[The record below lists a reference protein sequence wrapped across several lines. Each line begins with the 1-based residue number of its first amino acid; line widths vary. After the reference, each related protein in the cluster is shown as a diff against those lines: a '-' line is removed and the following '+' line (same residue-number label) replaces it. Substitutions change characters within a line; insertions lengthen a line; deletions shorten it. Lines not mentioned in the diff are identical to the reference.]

1 LSAPFAACAVALTVL
16 GFVPPVSG
24 QSVAA
29 PPVAVDPTPAPDPAP
44 LSGTGRIV
52 WITKSTIGPQSLM
65 AGVLSAGYGT
75 AVHAPEEYSADWK
88 GFAARYGMRLT
99 GVSLS
104 NAIEGGLGAV
114 WDEEPRYPRSGQG
127 GFWQRVGHA
136 LQLSVMAPRP
146 GGRLRPAYARYSGVI
161 GSNVISTAWR
171 VPSARSAAD
180 IAGRS
185 ALGVT
190 GRMGGNLFEEF
201 WPDVWK
207 RIH

>member
-1 LSAPFAACAVALTVL
+1 
-16 GFVPPVSG
+16 
-24 QSVAA
+24 
-29 PPVAVDPTPAPDPAP
+29 
-44 LSGTGRIV
+44 
-52 WITKSTIGPQSLM
+52 M

-75 AVHAPEEYSADWK
+75 AVHVPEEYSPDWK

-104 NAIEGGLGAV
+104 NAIEGGLGAA
-114 WDEEPRYPRSGQG
+114 WDEDPRYPRAGQG
-127 GFWQRVGHA
+127 RFWHRVGHA
-136 LQLSVMAPRP
+136 LKLSVMAPRP
-146 GGRLRPAYARYSGVI
+146 GGGWRPAYARYIGNV

-171 VPSARSAAD
+171 VPSAQSAAD

-185 ALGVT
+185 ALGVS